1 MEGWGAVGVLPELKE
16 VEQRGGRE
24 GWMEAGGGRWSEV
37 GWGQRGPTGALGRLL
52 AFQLPPHYI
61 NTQWCHTLFTHAST
75 HTH

>member
-1 MEGWGAVGVLPELKE
+1 MAVGVLQELKE